1 MGYIFKF
8 ILFVIVFS
16 WILKVARRLLFGIFY
31 KRKFNQYNKQYNDQ
45 QQQPPH
51 QDKKTPETQEERILD
66 FQRKKF
72 ESTDIED
79 ADYEEVK

>member
-16 WILKVARRLLFGIFY
+16 WILKAARRLLFGIFY
-31 KRKFNQYNKQYNDQ
+31 KRKFNQYNNQYNNQQ
-45 QQQPPH
+45 QQQPQ
-51 QDKKTPETQEERILD
+51 QDKKSPETQEERILD

-79 ADYEEVK
+79 ADYEEVR